1 MTDTDVDVSVVL
13 PVHRTAAYID
23 PLYRLLDAA
32 LADQGRVE
40 LVFVDDASPD
50 NAQQQLAALATR
62 DPRVRV
68 VSLRDN
74 QGQQRATLH
83 GLAVCRGQVVV
94 VMDADLQ
101 DRPEA
106 LPALLD
112 HLRTTGAD
120 AVFAVRHNSYA
131 SRGRRM
137 TGRVFKWCLRRLAPV
152 PPGAGSYMLLRRPLV
167 ERILALPGSAP
178 YMVGMV
184 CRTARRVATVEVPRA
199 PRPDGVSAWTS
210 TQRLRVALRALYDV
224 AFTWRT

>member
-13 PVHRTAAYID
+13 PVHRTAAFVD
-23 PLYRLLDAA
+23 RLYRRLDAA
-32 LADQGRVE
+32 LADQGRAE

-50 NAQQQLAALATR
+50 DAQQQLRPLAAR

-68 VSLRDN
+68 VSLPVN
-74 QGQQRATLH
+74 QGQQRATLR
-83 GLAVCRGQVVV
+83 GLATCRGRVVA

-106 LPALLD
+106 LPALLER
-112 HLRTTGAD
+112 LRTTDAD

-131 SRGRRM
+131 GRGRRM
-137 TGRVFKWCLRRLAPV
+137 TGRLFKWSLRRLAPV
-152 PPGAGSYMLLRRPLV
+152 PPGAGSYVVLRQSLV
-167 ERILALPGSAP
+167 DRILALPGSAP
-178 YMVGMV
+178 YLVGMV
-184 CRTARRVATVEVPRA
+184 CRTARHVETVEVPRA